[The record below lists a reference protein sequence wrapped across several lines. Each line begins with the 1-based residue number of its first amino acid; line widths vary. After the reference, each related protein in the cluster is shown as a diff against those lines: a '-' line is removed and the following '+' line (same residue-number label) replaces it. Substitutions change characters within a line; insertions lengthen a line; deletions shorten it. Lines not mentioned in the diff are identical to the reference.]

1 MSPRLHC
8 FVAPT
13 GLGGA
18 APGGAAAALPRIRGP
33 QRPPAVARRA
43 RRPTTMAVPT
53 LTSAAADYIATSIP
67 DVGTVLPPKSGPS
80 GSGWAS
86 TAVVDTSSGRSFFVK
101 TAPRPAAAMFVAEAA
116 GLRALAAA
124 AAASG
129 AEVVIP
135 TAYAARDGDG
145 GSFLVM
151 DAVPMG
157 GRVDMARLGD
167 AVGAIHAAPPP
178 PADVAGGT
186 GYGFGVTAGTIGGSV
201 QRNGW
206 MDDWPAFWVERRLR
220 PQLAATRDDALIRE
234 GAKLCDAVPAFFADV
249 PAPAASCLHG
259 DLWGGNYGATPEGVP
274 VLFDPATYYGHA
286 EAEFGMSWCASF
298 NQRFYD
304 AYHARMP
311 RAAGAD
317 AREDLYTLY
326 HILNHANLFGG
337 GYRSQAAGL
346 IKSLLRRA

>member
-1 MSPRLHC
+1 
-8 FVAPT
+8 
-13 GLGGA
+13 
-18 APGGAAAALPRIRGP
+18 
-33 QRPPAVARRA
+33 
-43 RRPTTMAVPT
+43 MAVPT

-286 EAEFGMSWCASF
+286 EV
-298 NQRFYD
+298 
-304 AYHARMP
+304 
-311 RAAGAD
+311 RAPCGGV
-317 AREDLYTLY
+317 
-326 HILNHANLFGG
+326 GG
-337 GYRSQAAGL
+337 GGVCGGLCGSMGTGEGWPATGLCAEDGVGSPSRVVRAQCRCRAPHLHAGGLSACAQGLVVVTFLWFPTAAAPCF
-346 IKSLLRRA
+346 LLLLDWLACWLAAPPLVSIVS

>member
-1 MSPRLHC
+1 
-8 FVAPT
+8 
-13 GLGGA
+13 
-18 APGGAAAALPRIRGP
+18 
-33 QRPPAVARRA
+33 
-43 RRPTTMAVPT
+43 MAVPT
-53 LTSAAADYIATSIP
+53 LTSAAADYIASSIP
-67 DVGTVLPPKSGPS
+67 DVGTVLPPTGGPS

-86 TAVVDTSSGRSFFVK
+86 TAVVGTSSGRSFFVK
-101 TAPRPAAAMFVAEAA
+101 TAQRPAAAMFVAEAA

-129 AEVVIP
+129 ADVVIP
-135 TAYAARDGDG
+135 TAYAARDADG

-178 PADVAGGT
+178 ADVAGQ
-186 GYGFGVTAGTIGGSV
+186 GYGFGVTSGTIGGSV
-201 QRNGW
+201 QRNAW
-206 MDDWPAFWVERRLR
+206 MDDWPSFWVERRLR
-220 PQLAATRDDALIRE
+220 PQLAATRDDSLIRE
-234 GAKLCDAVPAFFADV
+234 GAKLCDAVPGFFADA
-249 PAPAASCLHG
+249 PAPAPACLHG
-259 DLWGGNYGATPEGVP
+259 DLWGGNYGATPDGVP

-298 NQRFYD
+298 NPAFYK

>member
-1 MSPRLHC
+1 
-8 FVAPT
+8 
-13 GLGGA
+13 
-18 APGGAAAALPRIRGP
+18 
-33 QRPPAVARRA
+33 
-43 RRPTTMAVPT
+43 MAVPT
-53 LTSAAADYIATSIP
+53 LTAAAADYIAASIP
-67 DVGTVLPPKSGPS
+67 DVGTVLPPTGAPS

-86 TAVVDTSSGRSFFVK
+86 TAVVPTSSGRSFFVK
-101 TAPRPAAAMFVAEAA
+101 TARRPAAAMFVAEAA

-124 AAASG
+124 AAA
-129 AEVVIP
+129 ADADVVVP
-135 TAYAARDGDG
+135 TAYAARDADG

-151 DAVPMG
+151 DAVPLG

-178 PADVAGGT
+178 AEVAAN
-186 GYGFGVTAGTIGGSV
+186 GYGFGVAAGTIGGSV

-206 MDDWPAFWVERRLR
+206 MDDWVEFWVERRLR
-220 PQLAATRDDALIRE
+220 PQLAATRDASLIRE
-234 GAKLCDAVPAFFADV
+234 GGKLCEAVADFFADEG
-249 PAPAASCLHG
+249 AATPAASCLHG
-259 DLWGGNYGATPEGVP
+259 DLWGGNYAATPDGVP

-298 NQRFYD
+298 NAAFYD

-337 GYRSQAAGL
+337 GYRSQAAAL
-346 IKSLLRRA
+346 IRSLLRRA